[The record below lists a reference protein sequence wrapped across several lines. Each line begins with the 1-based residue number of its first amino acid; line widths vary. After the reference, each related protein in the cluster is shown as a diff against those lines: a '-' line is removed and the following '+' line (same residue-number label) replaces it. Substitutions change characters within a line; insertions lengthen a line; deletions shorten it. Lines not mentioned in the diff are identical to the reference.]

1 MSLPVVNT
9 FSSAYESWT
18 TRHATQQESIEHYER
33 EGSFLS
39 FVNDKRIAV
48 IRNHFSA
55 AEYIAQRGADN
66 GLENHIDRFLD
77 QDSNYKSWRLHMPSK
92 TPLSI
97 TKFQQNYPQYN
108 QSDVDADINS
118 IGKTLSDGQFLF
130 HGGLW
135 FSSCENE
142 VTLRKPFSTSFCPQV
157 ALRNAEWRGKAYD
170 QGQIDL
176 LVLRVS
182 NPKTNVFAYK
192 RKGTRMGNEKEVLFA
207 SGATVK
213 LRNRTLVRDDY
224 VVGKYSHPNKNV
236 PIYVV
241 EVDIS

>member
-1 MSLPVVNT
+1 
-9 FSSAYESWT
+9 
-18 TRHATQQESIEHYER
+18 
-33 EGSFLS
+33 
-39 FVNDKRIAV
+39 
-48 IRNHFSA
+48 
-55 AEYIAQRGADN
+55 
-66 GLENHIDRFLD
+66 
-77 QDSNYKSWRLHMPSK
+77 
-92 TPLSI
+92 
-97 TKFQQNYPQYN
+97 YN

-182 NPKTNVFAYK
+182 NPKTNV
-192 RKGTRMGNEKEVLFA
+192 
-207 SGATVK
+207 
-213 LRNRTLVRDDY
+213 
-224 VVGKYSHPNKNV
+224 
-236 PIYVV
+236 
-241 EVDIS
+241 

>member
-1 MSLPVVNT
+1 MGLPVVNT
-9 FSSAYESWT
+9 FSSAYELWT
-18 TRHATQQESIEHYER
+18 MRRATEQESLEHYKR

-39 FVNDKRIAV
+39 FVNDQLLMV
-48 IRNHFSA
+48 IQDHVSA
-55 AEYIAQRGADN
+55 AKYMAQKGADN

-77 QDSNYKSWRLHMPSK
+77 QDANYQSWREHMPSK
-92 TPLSI
+92 TPPSI
-97 TKFQQNYPQYN
+97 TEFQQNYPQYN
-108 QSDVDADINS
+108 QSNVDADINS

-135 FSSCENE
+135 FSDSKNE
-142 VTLRKPFSTSFCPQV
+142 VTLRKPLSTSFCPQV
-157 ALRNAEWRGKAYD
+157 ALRNAEWGGKAYD

-182 NPKTNVFAYK
+182 NPRTNIFAYK
-192 RKGTRMGNEKEVLFA
+192 RKGTKMGNEKEVLFA

-213 LRNRTLVRDDY
+213 LRSRTLIRNDY
-224 VVGKYSHPNKNV
+224 EVAKYQHPDKTI
-236 PIYVV
+236 PIYVI